1 MKPLAPFFLLL
12 CTLGLGCST
21 GRVPQFTSGG
31 PLALAFD
38 HQALQVTDLAE
49 SAAFYADV
57 LGLREIPEPSGLEI
71 IRWFDLGNGQQLHL
85 IALDEPQVISKAT
98 HFALAVHDLDAF
110 LDHLR
115 SNGVR
120 YSDWAGTAG
129 MVSDRADG
137 VRQVYIQDP
146 DEHWIEIN
154 TAH

>member
-1 MKPLAPFFLLL
+1 MSRYKYSPCHHSGGLL
-12 CTLGLGCST
+12 CIC
-21 GRVPQFTSGG
+21 
-31 PLALAFD
+31 LANL
-38 HQALQVTDLAE
+38 E
-49 SAAFYADV
+49 SHTTNF
-57 LGLREIPEPSGLEI
+57 
-71 IRWFDLGNGQQLHL
+71 L
-85 IALDEPQVISKAT
+85 IALDEPQVIPKAT

-115 SNGVR
+115 SHGVR

-129 MVSDRADG
+129 TVSDRADG